1 MKIEPYSNPYSPL
14 ITRPHTGPGAPE
26 NAFVH
31 CLSLSLSLSFYLN
44 LILLIFIYT
53 LKLKLRVGRGSNE

>member
-1 MKIEPYSNPYSPL
+1 VKIEPYSNPYSPL

-31 CLSLSLSLSFYLN
+31 CLSLSLSFYLN

>member
-31 CLSLSLSLSFYLN
+31 CLSLSLSFYLN